1 MLPMLIVLF
10 LISYALLA
18 LLVVEQAHTIDAQRS
33 LIRQLFTDSVELTT
47 LKGKNFQQQHP
58 HSAVVPKPQTPSSQV
73 QTPSSQSPSSPLS
86 QGKTTS
92 PGVGPESKIA
102 DPNHSNKMHRKPLE
116 KLPKDWSDNSDDRRS
131 LNSI

>member
-1 MLPMLIVLF
+1 MLIVLF
-10 LISYALLA
+10 LISYGLLA
-18 LLVVEQAHTIDAQRS
+18 LLVVEQAHTIEAQRS

-73 QTPSSQSPSSPLS
+73 QTPSSQSPSSSPS
-86 QGKTTS
+86 AQGKTAS

-102 DPNHSNKMHRKPLE
+102 DPNHSNKIRRKPLE

-131 LNSI
+131 VNSI